1 MKAVIFD
8 WDGTLVDSEK
18 VIVYSYK
25 KVLNEMG
32 YDIDADFVLK
42 RIGIGVK
49 KIFIEFFDE
58 KGIPYDEEL
67 LKELSDRKNKIHMG
81 LSDKI
86 RTLDGS
92 IELLDSLKG
101 KVKIALASM
110 GNREVIEQIINTKNL
125 GKYFDIVI
133 TADDIKE
140 PKPAPDIFLRTA
152 SRLGV
157 LPENC
162 LVIEDSVYGVRAAKK
177 ANMKCIAVTSG
188 NFSRE
193 QLEVESPDLVVKS
206 LRELNYAKIMN
217 LLL

>member
-125 GKYFDIVI
+125 GKYFDI
-133 TADDIKE
+133 
-140 PKPAPDIFLRTA
+140 
-152 SRLGV
+152 
-157 LPENC
+157 
-162 LVIEDSVYGVRAAKK
+162 
-177 ANMKCIAVTSG
+177 M
-188 NFSRE
+188 
-193 QLEVESPDLVVKS
+193 
-206 LRELNYAKIMN
+206 
-217 LLL
+217 

>member
-18 VIVYSYK
+18 VIVYSYN

-110 GNREVIEQIINTKNL
+110 GNREVIEQII
-125 GKYFDIVI
+125 
-133 TADDIKE
+133 
-140 PKPAPDIFLRTA
+140 
-152 SRLGV
+152 
-157 LPENC
+157 
-162 LVIEDSVYGVRAAKK
+162 
-177 ANMKCIAVTSG
+177 
-188 NFSRE
+188 
-193 QLEVESPDLVVKS
+193 
-206 LRELNYAKIMN
+206 
-217 LLL
+217 